1 VCPVCIEE
9 FLYFFKE
16 RERGNSYAMET
27 PVKSYDET
35 RRELLRSALAPV
47 TPEMVLERAG
57 IELELNLNVLM
68 IPLIH
73 DIEKGLYRRLGE
85 RELFPQSENL
95 VVYFESKHEGRG
107 VPPIPPPEGIEYG
120 LDYIY
125 ERDAVKDYRSL
136 TFGVI
141 FLFMNELFSIAE
153 PFPPSDQRTIYLQV
167 FSMYGAHSS
176 RFKKAADR
184 LLEETML
191 GTGEALMAGAPL
203 EQLTRIWRE
212 LAFIVMTREMIN
224 FIVSFADP
232 NEEFHEKLPRAL
244 RKVIT
249 RRKKT
254 IEEKKRES
262 IETPRKRRLVAAI
275 RERTNTIRHATF
287 SRDYLLSDH
296 NRDINMLLKVL
307 EEKWGEGKPEEPS
320 ALKDKATVEFT
331 RSLLRQLLDTD
342 IHKDIMGSIGIMATV
357 SGKRG
362 RGRRRGRRRSIRM
375 VEVELLNPTQPIREQ
390 LTGESETFNRE
401 FGEFLDTFDEL
412 YVWIIGRRLFLS
424 TITDTDTREDI
435 KGKIDG
441 LHRKFKNVERRF
453 LFEEVA
459 IKANLAKGEVWIKE
473 MEEFLNVVGFFSS
486 TDLKRLVGEISQKV
500 VHVDVH
506 KFSGEEIH
514 ILYEE
519 LEELFDRVGRN
530 VDIYT
535 LAWFTDMYIRS
546 LILDDFAV
554 EFVNLKEINKKI
566 QKLRALKLR
575 AETTDPDSEEAKNE
589 LSREVGGVEHLW
601 WETSDLFLRDATNI
615 ALAEQK
621 GVRNVIMFVGNAHY
635 ETTSEILEKN
645 KTGWKITQMEA
656 GPLQR
661 TLRRIEDPEERS
673 NVYFSAVKHKIVEFQ
688 NIPAF
693 NTPLERV
700 RVLPA
705 REETDRPSPLVLSVT
720 PVKGTRPRRTGGG
733 SAGRLELPEE
743 EELEP
748 VVLSEEHVS
757 ERLQHSEHEEV
768 TEDREVAEDPED
780 PESEDGSIGGDDIL
794 YF

>member
-1 VCPVCIEE
+1 
-9 FLYFFKE
+9 
-16 RERGNSYAMET
+16 
-27 PVKSYDET
+27 
-35 RRELLRSALAPV
+35 
-47 TPEMVLERAG
+47 MVLERAG
-57 IELELNLNVLM
+57 IELELNLNGLM

-73 DIEKGLYRRLGE
+73 DMEKGLYRRLGE

-125 ERDAVKDYRSL
+125 ERDAGKDYRSL

-307 EEKWGEGKPEEPS
+307 EEKWGEGKP
-320 ALKDKATVEFT
+320 TVEFT

-506 KFSGEEIH
+506 K
-514 ILYEE
+514 L
-519 LEELFDRVGRN
+519 
-530 VDIYT
+530 
-535 LAWFTDMYIRS
+535 FTDMYIRS

-615 ALAEQK
+615 ASISSLAEQK

-656 GPLQR
+656 GTLQR